1 MKSGIMN
8 RVMREIRTI
17 QESTELWIDFDEKDV
32 RTFKIMFFGPPD
44 SVYHHG
50 IFMFQVTIPENYP
63 FEPPAV
69 LFLTGGIID
78 GRIHP
83 NLYKEG
89 KVCLSILNTWG
100 GKEWSPLLTLEKI
113 FITIRALLDN
123 NPICYEP
130 SYEGMSLQTTKSK
143 SYAINATYYNL
154 KSIYMFYSEPSLF
167 GGFTPIISDYLTENK
182 QTVLTFVDEF
192 LQKIESYTQSTQSL
206 QTFHHNGTISIPLLT
221 KLRKYIMKEEKE

>member
-1 MKSGIMN
+1 MKQGIMN
-8 RVMREIRTI
+8 RVMREIRVI
-17 QESTELWIDFDEKDV
+17 LESTELWIDFDEKDV
-32 RTFKIMFFGPPD
+32 RNFKIMFFGPPE

-50 IFMFQVTIPENYP
+50 IFIFHVTIPDNYP
-63 FEPPAV
+63 FEPPKV

-100 GKEWSPLLTLEKI
+100 GNEWTPLLTFEKV

-130 SYEGMSLQTTKSK
+130 SYEKITLQNVTSQT
-143 SYAINATYYNL
+143 YAINAAFYNL
-154 KSIYMFYSEPSLF
+154 KSIYMFYTNPEMF
-167 GGFTPIISDYLTENK
+167 GAFAPTIQNYIATNKEQMISFID
-182 QTVLTFVDEF
+182 DF
-192 LQKIESYTQSTQSL
+192 LQKAESYTTSL
-206 QTFHHNGTISIPLLT
+206 RTFHHNGQISVPLIT
-221 KLRKYIMKEEKE
+221 KLREYITNELIT